1 MWDSGQGYKW
11 RSMHLISKYLKVIN
25 KPIKPLNKMFDPLT
39 LQIYLHTTRKFR
51 FEFTIFGQIRVS
63 CYNVVVQGSCLQTL
77 VCPSLG
83 LHREGLAT
91 YFLLQKEPLKNP
103 LGMGVS
109 IFVAWSIYKWR
120 TQEVCL
126 HRLWKLTQDHVDV
139 DKILGNHSMV

>member
-1 MWDSGQGYKW
+1 
-11 RSMHLISKYLKVIN
+11 
-25 KPIKPLNKMFDPLT
+25 MFDPLT

-51 FEFTIFGQIRVS
+51 FEFTIFGHIRVS

-91 YFLLQKEPLKNP
+91 YFLFQKEPLKNP
-103 LGMGVS
+103 LGLGVS
-109 IFVAWSIYKWR
+109 KLVAWSTFKGR
-120 TQEVCL
+120 TQKVGL

-139 DKILGNHSMV
+139 DEIPGTHSMV